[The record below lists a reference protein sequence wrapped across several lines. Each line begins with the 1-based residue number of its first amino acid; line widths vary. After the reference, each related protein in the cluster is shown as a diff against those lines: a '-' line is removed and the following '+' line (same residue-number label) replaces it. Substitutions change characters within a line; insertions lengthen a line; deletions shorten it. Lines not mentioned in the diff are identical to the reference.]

1 MSESLQE
8 STQKVSD
15 PAPKT
20 AAPVEMSHQLSFK
33 KRQES
38 AHENRHC
45 ISTVEDGGPPSSL
58 SELEKR
64 SSFTSTIHHPRDSTG
79 ELPIALQQELATG
92 KVLELIAPSPNY
104 YKFLSGPGKRRDRRA
119 RRNQAL
125 VVTKHTTTL
134 VEHDCFPT
142 TTDDLAAHL
151 NEKVVHSCWTI
162 LNWVHIRR
170 TCSWDKGPSAACPV
184 QRMPYRYLRR
194 CNLGDYLRF
203 DPKACDHCIIPRYPV
218 TTNWEQRRYE
228 RYRAYLQRSNI
239 WRKIN
244 KRMAEQ
250 WQPSCEDHNQRFEL
264 SFYQV
269 PGRMD
274 YYRCDILQFYHKL
287 EGDNTGATT
296 WEHMVSRHSMCCT
309 SRGGE
314 VPNTWVF
321 TYRSDPVTCY

>member
-1 MSESLQE
+1 VLLLQKKMTEARNENLSAFGRNEAKHHTPEHYKNLSEAGKRRQRKKRQKGRAMSESLQE

-45 ISTVEDGGPPSSL
+45 VSTVEDEGPPSSL

-134 VEHDCFPT
+134 VEHDCFPA

-151 NEKVVHSCWTI
+151 NEKGSSFVLDYLQLCAHSSYVLVGQGTVCRLSRTAHALPVFTKMQPRRLPALRPQSLWPLHHSPISSDHKLGTKAVRALSSISPTI
-162 LNWVHIRR
+162 
-170 TCSWDKGPSAACPV
+170 
-184 QRMPYRYLRR
+184 RYLAK
-194 CNLGDYLRF
+194 D
-203 DPKACDHCIIPRYPV
+203 
-218 TTNWEQRRYE
+218 Q
-228 RYRAYLQRSNI
+228 Q
-239 WRKIN
+239 
-244 KRMAEQ
+244 
-250 WQPSCEDHNQRFEL
+250 ED
-264 SFYQV
+264 
-269 PGRMD
+269 G
-274 YYRCDILQFYHKL
+274 
-287 EGDNTGATT
+287 
-296 WEHMVSRHSMCCT
+296 
-309 SRGGE
+309 
-314 VPNTWVF
+314 
-321 TYRSDPVTCY
+321 